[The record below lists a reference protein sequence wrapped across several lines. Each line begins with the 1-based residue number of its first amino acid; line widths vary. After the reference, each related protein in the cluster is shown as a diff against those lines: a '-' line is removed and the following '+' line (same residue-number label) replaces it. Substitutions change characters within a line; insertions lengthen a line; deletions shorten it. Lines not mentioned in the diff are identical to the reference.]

1 MTVGDHQ
8 NAQRGGGRS
17 LSGGVMLLIGL
28 LAGVALAAA
37 AGIFILGI
45 GWATPL
51 DAQSVISASPTPS
64 PSPSASADTTTTE
77 PGGVSEACVR
87 AAEYNV
93 VVDEAVDDLARGA
106 EAQDA
111 RALQETLDRLQDA
124 RETADGASEQCLAQA
139 GRTPPA
145 DPSASPEPSLSRSPS
160 ADPSV
165 DSSLSPSDS
174 ADPSVVSSANPSPS
188 PSPTS

>member
-1 MTVGDHQ
+1 
-8 NAQRGGGRS
+8 
-17 LSGGVMLLIGL
+17 MLLIGL

-37 AGIFILGI
+37 AGIFLLGI

-87 AAEYNV
+87 VAEYNV

-124 RETADGASEQCLAQA
+124 RETADGASEECLAQA
-139 GRTPPA
+139 GRTPQTGQSASATPSPSESTSA
-145 DPSASPEPSLSRSPS
+145 DPRPSALPSVS
-160 ADPSV
+160 ADPSF
-165 DSSLSPSDS
+165 S
-174 ADPSVVSSANPSPS
+174 ANSSANPSPS
-188 PSPTS
+188 PTS

>member
-1 MTVGDHQ
+1 MTVGEHRS
-8 NAQRGGGRS
+8 AQRGGGS
-17 LSGGVMLLIGL
+17 SFGGGVMLLIGL
-28 LAGVALAAA
+28 VAGVALAAA
-37 AGIFILGI
+37 AGVFLLGI

-51 DAQSVISASPTPS
+51 EAQSVISASPTPS
-64 PSPSASADTTTTE
+64 PSPTADDTATE
-77 PGGVSEACVR
+77 SGGVSEACVR

-124 RETADGASEQCLAQA
+124 RETADGASEECLAQA
-139 GRTPPA
+139 GRTPQTGQSASATPSPSESTSA
-145 DPSASPEPSLSRSPS
+145 DPSPSANPSAS

-165 DSSLSPSDS
+165 N
-174 ADPSVVSSANPSPS
+174 SSANPSPS
-188 PSPTS
+188 PTS

>member
-1 MTVGDHQ
+1 
-8 NAQRGGGRS
+8 
-17 LSGGVMLLIGL
+17 MLLIGL
-28 LAGVALAAA
+28 VAGVALAAA
-37 AGIFILGI
+37 AGVFLLGI

-51 DAQSVISASPTPS
+51 EAQSVISASPTPS
-64 PSPSASADTTTTE
+64 PSPTADDTATE
-77 PGGVSEACVR
+77 SGGVSEACVR

-124 RETADGASEQCLAQA
+124 RETADGASEECLAQA
-139 GRTPPA
+139 GRTPQTGQSASATPSPSESTSA
-145 DPSASPEPSLSRSPS
+145 DPSPSANPSAS

-165 DSSLSPSDS
+165 N
-174 ADPSVVSSANPSPS
+174 SSANPSPS
-188 PSPTS
+188 PTS

>member
-1 MTVGDHQ
+1 MTVGEHR
-8 NAQRGGGRS
+8 NAPSAGGRS

-37 AGIFILGI
+37 AGIFLLGI

-51 DAQSVISASPTPS
+51 DAQSLISASPTPS
-64 PSPSASADTTTTE
+64 PSPSPSADDTTTE

-160 ADPSV
+160 ADPSAV
-165 DSSLSPSDS
+165 SSLSPSD
-174 ADPSVVSSANPSPS
+174 SVVSSANPSPS
-188 PSPTS
+188 PTS

>member
-1 MTVGDHQ
+1 MTVGEHR
-8 NAQRGGGRS
+8 NVPSGGGRS
-17 LSGGVMLLIGL
+17 FSGGVMLLIGL

-37 AGIFILGI
+37 AGIFLLGI

-87 AAEYNV
+87 VAEYNV

-124 RETADGASEQCLAQA
+124 RETADGASEQCLAEA

-174 ADPSVVSSANPSPS
+174 ADPSVNPS

>member
-8 NAQRGGGRS
+8 NAQRGGGS
-17 LSGGVMLLIGL
+17 SFGGGVMLLIGL
-28 LAGVALAAA
+28 VAGVALAAA
-37 AGIFILGI
+37 AGVFLLGI

-165 DSSLSPSDS
+165 DSSLSPSVS
-174 ADPSVVSSANPSPS
+174 ADPSFSANSSANPSPS
-188 PSPTS
+188 PTS

>member
-1 MTVGDHQ
+1 
-8 NAQRGGGRS
+8 
-17 LSGGVMLLIGL
+17 MLLIGL
-28 LAGVALAAA
+28 LAGVALATA
-37 AGIFILGI
+37 AGIFLLGI

-64 PSPSASADTTTTE
+64 PSPDDTTTE
-77 PGGVSEACVR
+77 PGEVSEACVR

-124 RETADGASEQCLAQA
+124 RETADGASEECLAQA
-139 GRTPPA
+139 GRTPQPSQSDSSTPSPSESTSA
-145 DPSASPEPSLSRSPS
+145 DPRPSALPSVS
-160 ADPSV
+160 ADPSF
-165 DSSLSPSDS
+165 S
-174 ADPSVVSSANPSPS
+174 ANSSANPSPS
-188 PSPTS
+188 PTS

>member
-1 MTVGDHQ
+1 MTVGEHR
-8 NAQRGGGRS
+8 NVPSGGGS
-17 LSGGVMLLIGL
+17 SFGGGVMLLIGL
-28 LAGVALAAA
+28 VAGVALAAA
-37 AGIFILGI
+37 AGVFLLGI

-51 DAQSVISASPTPS
+51 EAQSVISASPTPS
-64 PSPSASADTTTTE
+64 PSPTADDAATE
-77 PGGVSEACVR
+77 SGGVSEACVR

-124 RETADGASEQCLAQA
+124 RETADGASEECLAQA
-139 GRTPPA
+139 GRTPQTGQSASATPSPSESTSA
-145 DPSASPEPSLSRSPS
+145 DPSPSANPSAS

-165 DSSLSPSDS
+165 N
-174 ADPSVVSSANPSPS
+174 SSANPSPS
-188 PSPTS
+188 PTS

>member
-1 MTVGDHQ
+1 MTVGEHR
-8 NAQRGGGRS
+8 NAPSGGGRS

-37 AGIFILGI
+37 AGIFLLGI

-51 DAQSVISASPTPS
+51 DAQSVISASPTPSPS

-160 ADPSV
+160 ADSSV

-174 ADPSVVSSANPSPS
+174 AVSSANPSPS
-188 PSPTS
+188 PTS

>member
-1 MTVGDHQ
+1 MTVGEHR
-8 NAQRGGGRS
+8 NVPSGGGS
-17 LSGGVMLLIGL
+17 SFGGGVMLLIGL
-28 LAGVALAAA
+28 VAGVALAAA
-37 AGIFILGI
+37 AGFFLLGI

-51 DAQSVISASPTPS
+51 EAQSVISASPTPS
-64 PSPSASADTTTTE
+64 PSPTADDTATE
-77 PGGVSEACVR
+77 SGGVSEACVR

-165 DSSLSPSDS
+165 DSSLSPSVS
-174 ADPSVVSSANPSPS
+174 ADPSFSANSSANPSPS
-188 PSPTS
+188 PTS